1 MTLRMILYIV
11 FVIAYFCLAI
21 YKAFEDYYYKDMD
34 LSQAIIPNFLTKAL
48 IAILVYFIFL

>member
-11 FVIAYFCLAI
+11 FAIAYFCLAV
-21 YKAFEDYYYKDMD
+21 YRAFENYYYKDMD

-48 IAILVYFIFL
+48 VAILVYFIFL

>member
-11 FVIAYFCLAI
+11 FVIAYFCLAV
-21 YKAFEDYYYKDMD
+21 YRAFDNYYYKDMD

-48 IAILVYFIFL
+48 VAIVVYFIFL

>member
-48 IAILVYFIFL
+48 VAILVYFIFL